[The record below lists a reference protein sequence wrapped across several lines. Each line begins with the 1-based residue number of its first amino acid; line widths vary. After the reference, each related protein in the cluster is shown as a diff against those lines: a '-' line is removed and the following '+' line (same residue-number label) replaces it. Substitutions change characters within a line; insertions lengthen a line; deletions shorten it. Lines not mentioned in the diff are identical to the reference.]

1 MLARDPHVDELTKDL
16 LVDDW
21 RRVQRE
27 QEKIGLGSSPDST
40 AMCCRTSRCSRR
52 VPHTS
57 VLQARRR
64 GPRCRT
70 RVRKQ
75 ARTTAAAPAL

>member
-27 QEKIGLGSSPDST
+27 QEKIGLGYI
-40 AMCCRTSRCSRR
+40 
-52 VPHTS
+52 
-57 VLQARRR
+57 AR
-64 GPRCRT
+64 
-70 RVRKQ
+70 
-75 ARTTAAAPAL
+75 